1 MFRDGVPARGSR
13 RDGGD
18 GALRGEAEV
27 ETREVRA
34 KFQVASV
41 PVKRRARPVAAGVD
55 RRGTERRLQGREGGE
70 ELRRGERGDP
80 REDPRRRR
88 RLRAAL
94 LEARH
99 QQREQP
105 GQGAADA
112 EGHLLRRQERVSTR
126 VCSAHARRGV

>member
-70 ELRRGERGDP
+70 GLFTAAGQQALVDP
-80 REDPRRRR
+80 ALHAD
-88 RLRAAL
+88 LRAL
-94 LEARH
+94 L
-99 QQREQP
+99 
-105 GQGAADA
+105 A
-112 EGHLLRRQERVSTR
+112 E
-126 VCSAHARRGV
+126 